1 MYLIKTPKLIR
12 NLFPNY
18 LWQMPTDEKVL
29 YLTFDDG
36 PVPEVTPWVLQTL
49 EKYNAQATFFCVG
62 DNAQKHF
69 DILQRIKLQGHAVGN
84 HTATHR
90 NGWETD
96 LLPYLMDVRR
106 CAQVVETPLF
116 RPPYG
121 RITAKQSEV
130 LQRYYKIVM
139 WDVLS
144 GDFDTEITK
153 ETCLEN
159 VLLYAQS
166 GSIIVFHDSLK
177 AAERMK
183 YALPRVLEYYTERGF
198 IFKNLSEAMP
208 EKNYYRKT
216 ERVLTANTDR

>member
-18 LWQMPTDEKVL
+18 LWQMPSEEKVL

-36 PVPEVTPWVLQTL
+36 PIPEVTPWVLQTL
-49 EKYNAQATFFCVG
+49 EKYKAQATFFCVG

-69 DILQRIKLQGHAVGN
+69 DILQRIISAGHTVGN
-84 HTATHR
+84 HTSTHR

-106 CAQVVETPLF
+106 CAQVVDSPLF

-121 RITAKQSEV
+121 RITVKQSEV

-159 VLLYAQS
+159 VLLSAQN

-183 YALPRVLEYYTERGF
+183 FTLPRVLDYYSERGY

-208 EKNYYRKT
+208 EKNYYRKAAQVIPAISN
-216 ERVLTANTDR
+216 R